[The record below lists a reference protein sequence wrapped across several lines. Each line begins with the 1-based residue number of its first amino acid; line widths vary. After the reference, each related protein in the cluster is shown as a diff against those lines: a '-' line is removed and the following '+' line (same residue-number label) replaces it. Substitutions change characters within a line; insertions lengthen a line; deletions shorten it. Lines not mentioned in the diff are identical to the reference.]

1 MDDREIDKILKE
13 LKERKQ
19 SDIKVEETVED
30 GKQEI
35 FSIST
40 IDDTD
45 EKTDE
50 PSQEV
55 SDALKIE
62 EEASPDDNIQNEE
75 APQDDEPIEQ
85 SEDSSNEQKKDF
97 YFADYEQ
104 DEYVEQE
111 PKKNAKGSRS
121 WAKKRELTKA

>member
-55 SDALKIE
+55 SDNLKIE
-62 EEASPDDNIQNEE
+62 EEASPDDNIQNE
-75 APQDDEPIEQ
+75 
-85 SEDSSNEQKKDF
+85 
-97 YFADYEQ
+97 
-104 DEYVEQE
+104 
-111 PKKNAKGSRS
+111 
-121 WAKKRELTKA
+121 